1 LQVWWKQQA
10 SLFQINWANW
20 AHTTHVSPKIFWVAP
35 LWDVIQFAPLTF
47 LLIVVGRLVRNLPVI
62 RASVFLF
69 ALLMFYDWL
78 AVPERLVH
86 RSALILAVGF
96 ATVTFR
102 TFTKHE
108 SLLLRFVNK
117 SLPFLVSAVLVLG
130 AGIEVSAWMLEKF
143 ALRKLPPTSAGA
155 TNVGRTDCSKRNR

>member
-1 LQVWWKQQA
+1 
-10 SLFQINWANW
+10 
-20 AHTTHVSPKIFWVAP
+20 
-35 LWDVIQFAPLTF
+35 
-47 LLIVVGRLVRNLPVI
+47 
-62 RASVFLF
+62 
-69 ALLMFYDWL
+69 MFYDWL

-86 RSALILAVGF
+86 RSALILAVGL

-130 AGIEVSAWMLEKF
+130 AGIEVSAWMLEKS

-155 TNVGRTDCSKRNR
+155 TNVGRMDCSKRNR